1 MSEEKI
7 FRTSEPRSCKI
18 TQKSPEKKFTGQK
31 KIPPAAG
38 TFSPFFYVRVAVF
51 KVPIFWYFPEKKYV
65 RCSGSLQSFK

>member
-38 TFSPFFYVRVAVF
+38 TFPPFFYVRVTPF
-51 KVPIFWYFPEKKYV
+51 LEILCELGKIMRVPQILK
-65 RCSGSLQSFK
+65 S